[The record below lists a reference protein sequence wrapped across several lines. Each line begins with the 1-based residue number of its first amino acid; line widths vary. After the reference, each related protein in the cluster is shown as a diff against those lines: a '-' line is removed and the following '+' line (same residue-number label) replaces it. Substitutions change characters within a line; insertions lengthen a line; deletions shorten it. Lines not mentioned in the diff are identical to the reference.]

1 LGQSLSSL
9 PLEDRA
15 RLYRQF
21 AADAIRRSEQSAR
34 QELRAGHLSMA
45 AGWHALA
52 LEVEDSL
59 GLFND
64 SFVSTESA
72 GGRLLHSAG

>member
-1 LGQSLSSL
+1 MGQSLSSL
-9 PLEDRA
+9 PLEHRA

-21 AADAIRRSEQSAR
+21 AAEAIRRSEQSGR

-52 LEVEDSL
+52 LDVEESL
-59 GLFND
+59 GLTD
-64 SFVSTESA
+64 GAFVHLGPAA
-72 GGRLLHSAG
+72 GQLRPTG

>member
-9 PLEDRA
+9 PPEDRA

-21 AADAIRRSEQSAR
+21 AAEAIRRSEQSAR

-52 LEVEDSL
+52 LELEDSL
-59 GLFND
+59 GRINE
-64 SFVSTESA
+64 SFVHPALATGHLRPA
-72 GGRLLHSAG
+72 G

>member
-9 PLEDRA
+9 PLEHRA

-59 GLFND
+59 GRFN
-64 SFVSTESA
+64 ESCVHPGLA
-72 GGRLLHSAG
+72 TGELRPPG